1 MENEEEKRQINSEA
15 ELVNALCKGVKV
27 ESKFKEEF
35 YKSDMLYILENFS
48 LMNLRY
54 SEPVEVVEL
63 WGYYD
68 DETYCAWVFTS
79 EGEDDWHTHKQT
91 QIHQNKIEVK
101 TNSKT
106 LTLPLKK

>member
-1 MENEEEKRQINSEA
+1 MEENRKINSEA
-15 ELVNALCKGVKV
+15 ELVNALCKGVGVETNHPSKGFNWHKV
-27 ESKFKEEF
+27 SGNTWDWIKKFG
-35 YKSDMLYILENFS
+35 DWNF
-48 LMNLRY
+48 RY

-91 QIHQNKIEVK
+91 QIIQNNKIIWTETK
-101 TNSKT
+101 EI
-106 LTLPLKK
+106 KK